1 MLLKRKKVK
10 KERGISPTALIK
22 IAEYFNH
29 KLHKCSDY
37 LQSKTERLS
46 MHRKKVYL
54 FIFCLLFG
62 SISICVFIKAFTDKE
77 TLLTIHAITVPA
89 YADKLHKDL
98 PPEQVIITQKEFL
111 HIEVFRHYMDSLRI
125 SKTGKFLY
133 DSIMQA
139 RPHLMDSIL
148 LLENMYQIQSSQK

>member
-10 KERGISPTALIK
+10 EERSISPIALIK

-46 MHRKKVYL
+46 IHAKRVYL

-62 SISICVFIKAFTDKE
+62 SISICVFIKAFTAKQ
-77 TLLTIHAITVPA
+77 TLLTIHVIAVPA
-89 YADKLHKDL
+89 YADKLHSDL
-98 PPEQVIITQKEFL
+98 LPEQVIITEKEFL
-111 HIEVFRHYMDSLRI
+111 HIEAFRRYMDSLRI

-133 DSIMQA
+133 DSMMQA

-148 LLENMYQIQSSQK
+148 LLENMYQIQSSKK